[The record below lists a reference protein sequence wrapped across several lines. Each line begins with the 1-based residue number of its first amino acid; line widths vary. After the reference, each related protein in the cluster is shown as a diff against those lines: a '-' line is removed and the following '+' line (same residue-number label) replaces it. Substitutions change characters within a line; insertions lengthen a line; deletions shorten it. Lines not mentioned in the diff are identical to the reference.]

1 MRASKWDARFLEL
14 AALVASWSKD
24 PSTKVG
30 AVIVDG
36 ARRVLGVGYNGFPRG
51 TSDAE
56 LYSGDRDEK
65 LRRVV
70 HGEANAILN
79 APGLLTCTDATLYVV
94 PLPCCSSCAG
104 LVIQAGIKRVV
115 CPRPN
120 ADQLSRWR
128 DSLRSAESMFM
139 QAGVVVDYVDGAE
152 QLQDD
157 HASVAQGEARPDP
170 G

>member
-1 MRASKWDARFLEL
+1 MHVTKWDARFLEL
-14 AALVASWSKD
+14 ATLVASWSKD

-30 AVIVDG
+30 AVIVDEK
-36 ARRVLGVGYNGFPRG
+36 RRVLGVGYNGFPRG

-56 LYSGDRDEK
+56 MYSGDREEK
-65 LRRVV
+65 YRRVV

-79 APGLLTCTDATLYVV
+79 APGLLTCSDATLYVV

-104 LVIQAGIKRVV
+104 LVIQSGIKRVV

-128 DSLRSAESMFM
+128 DSLRSAESMFI
-139 QAGVVVDYVDGAE
+139 QAGVTLDYVDREE
-152 QLQDD
+152 QLQND
-157 HASVAQGEARPDP
+157 HEPSAQGEARS
-170 G
+170 GSG